1 MKRIAAIVMM
11 LVLMCACTASAQTG
25 SAGLDIEYSEQYKG
39 CVVKGR
45 GTCTDEVIVIPNEYE
60 GSPVVALGV
69 DAFYQDEN
77 LKKLV
82 LPDGLKHLLADALY
96 GCKNLEYN
104 TVDGVHFL
112 GSEANPY
119 LLLRKIDNKDL
130 GTIEVHSQT
139 TMIYDRVFAKME
151 KLEEIILPENLVFL
165 GNSVFENCKS
175 LKEITIPAG
184 ISYIGRNMFYGCVS
198 LEKITFQGRVSL
210 HEMSLLGCTALKEIT
225 LQPESPLNIPVC
237 QELFVGLTSLT
248 DIHFGG
254 TQSQFADMVFG
265 DKVLV
270 ANPVTVHCTDGDIQL
285 NP

>member
-1 MKRIAAIVMM
+1 MKRIFAVVLAM
-11 LVLMCACTASAQTG
+11 LLCVCTASAQTG
-25 SAGLDIEYSEQYKG
+25 SAGLDIEYSDRYKG
-39 CVVKGR
+39 CVVNGR

-69 DAFYQDEN
+69 EAFYKDESI
-77 LKKLV
+77 KKLV
-82 LPDGLKHLLADALY
+82 LPDSLEYILADAIA
-96 GCKNLEYN
+96 GCINLEYN

-119 LLLRKIDNKDL
+119 LLLKKIDSETLDSF
-130 GTIEVHSQT
+130 EVPAQT
-139 TMIYDRVFAKME
+139 TMIYDRVFSQMKN
-151 KLEEIILPENLVFL
+151 LEEVILPEGLVFL

-184 ISYIGRNMFYGCVS
+184 ISYIGRNMFYGCGS
-198 LEKITFQGRVSL
+198 LEKINFQGRVSL
-210 HEMSLLGCTALKEIT
+210 HEMSLYGCSALKEIT

-237 QELFVGLTSLT
+237 EELFVGLTALT

-254 TQSQFADMVFG
+254 TQSQFKDMVFG